1 MAATS
6 FCSLRVRLEHLR
18 RDAIPL
24 RLPTLSVRR
33 GPHHRMMK
41 SKDGTLAAKENSQNT
56 LSHTYT
62 FWS

>member
-1 MAATS
+1 M
-6 FCSLRVRLEHLR
+6 CDLKHLR
-18 RDAIPL
+18 RDASPL
-24 RLPTLSVRR
+24 RLPTLYVRR
-33 GPHHRMMK
+33 GEHHHMIK